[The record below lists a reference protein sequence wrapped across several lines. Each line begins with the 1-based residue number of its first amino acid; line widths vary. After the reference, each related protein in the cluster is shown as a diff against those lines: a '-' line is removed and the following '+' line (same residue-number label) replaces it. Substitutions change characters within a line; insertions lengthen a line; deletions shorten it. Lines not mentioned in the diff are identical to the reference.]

1 VELLGA
7 AQRESGLPRKAISKD
22 KMTAEIEMGNFGR
35 EESVCKASA
44 KELDVNMT
52 PFQRFVEKLSQ
63 TMPTFTSIDH
73 NDLREMGI
81 APWLASCHLLL
92 YCVVLVY
99 FLVSGTANEYS
110 KKYLSLTTGSSK
122 TASCNKIPLDVT
134 GVFLADENGIW
145 DSAKQFIAARPIY
158 KLTMTV
164 TTVTDE
170 D

>member
-63 TMPTFTSIDH
+63 TMPIF
-73 NDLREMGI
+73 NR
-81 APWLASCHLLL
+81 
-92 YCVVLVY
+92 
-99 FLVSGTANEYS
+99 
-110 KKYLSLTTGSSK
+110 
-122 TASCNKIPLDVT
+122 
-134 GVFLADENGIW
+134 
-145 DSAKQFIAARPIY
+145 
-158 KLTMTV
+158 
-164 TTVTDE
+164 
-170 D
+170 